1 MDIMGLKTED
11 LDVVYC
17 VKGLI
22 TNEELRYSL
31 RSLRNLPHRKVWI
44 FGGCPEWVNTEEVN
58 FVPMEQTGNTKWKKS
73 NSSVKRACET
83 EGVSE
88 DFILF
93 NDDFFV
99 MQPIDELETY
109 YHKDLGYRV
118 REIMTRGDVWGFS
131 GYCRRLMDES
141 RMLKYMGKPTL
152 NYAVHIPM
160 VFNKKKMLKLF
171 EKYPDRVI
179 SRALYGNYYEV
190 GGVDTDDVKIY
201 LLNEKPDKDSIF
213 LSSTND
219 SFARGEVGKYIRR
232 KFKKA
237 SEYEKGE

>member
-1 MDIMGLKTED
+1 MEIKTKD
-11 LDVVYC
+11 LDIVYC
-17 VKGLI
+17 FKDKSDG
-22 TNEELRYSL
+22 EELRYSL
-31 RSLRNLPHRKVWI
+31 RSLKNLPHRKVWI

-131 GYCRRLMDES
+131 GYCRRLLDES
-141 RMLKYMGKPTL
+141 RMLEFMGKPTL

-160 VFNKKKMLKLF
+160 VFNKKKMLKMF
-171 EKYPDRVI
+171 EKFPDRVI

-190 GGVDTDDVKIY
+190 GGVDTEDVKIY
-201 LLNEKPDKDSIF
+201 LLNEKPDKNSVF

-219 SFARGEVGKYIRR
+219 SFARGEVGKYLKK
-232 KFKKA
+232 KFKEK
-237 SEYEKGE
+237 SKYECD